1 MLELFTRHPKQVGE
15 TYGEHFAMAWSFGL
29 PMVAAGLACLVHG
42 ILPFAFERTGSNCVK
57 TLHAR
62 MKGRGAPTPTPAP
75 ISFQA
80 FDAAI

>member
-1 MLELFTRHPKQVGE
+1 
-15 TYGEHFAMAWSFGL
+15 MAWSFGL

-42 ILPFAFERTGSNCVK
+42 ILPFLFERTGSNCVK
-57 TLHAR
+57 SLHAR
-62 MKGRGAPTPTPAP
+62 MKGRGAPAPAA